1 MNAPNPALV
10 RERYEAVRE
19 SIPGIVARANALVSA
34 VEELILEVSPEAVI
48 ERRVDLLP
56 PHEVRPDLLVNGK
69 LAVWVSSNRL
79 IDTWKG
85 MDRDA
90 LVLKKAKLSRR
101 YATAAVV
108 YDISAGGD
116 RRSGSAAARTAQRFG
131 SGMAVYSARDLYQMA
146 EFIKRVKKVLAT

>member
-1 MNAPNPALV
+1 MSTPSPALV
-10 RERYEAVRE
+10 KERYEAVRE
-19 SIPGIVARANALVSA
+19 SIPGIVARANALVAA

-85 MDRDA
+85 LDRDA

-101 YATAAVV
+101 YTTAAVV

-116 RRSGSAAARTAQRFG
+116 SRSGSAAARTAQRFG
-131 SGMAVYSARDLYQMA
+131 SGMAVYSARDTYQMA